1 MVEVSQRGKKKVC
14 SCRCYQMRKWG
25 GTSREPA
32 LWTFGRPYKTPGEE
46 PLVRAIFL
54 WPWNENAP
62 TKQKQQTEIQNV
74 PIVRSSNF
82 MHYNFWSKLYF
93 YLKFLEGVVHFS
105 INCTCIQNFSDW
117 HALFLSHSVAV
128 AEWSGIQRLDPFWSL
143 LSPGFSCS
151 NVG

>member
-1 MVEVSQRGKKKVC
+1 
-14 SCRCYQMRKWG
+14 MRKWG

-62 TKQKQQTEIQNV
+62 TKQKQQTEIQDV
-74 PIVRSSNF
+74 PIVRYSNF

-117 HALFLSHSVAV
+117 HALFFITFCSRCGMKWDTTFGSILIFFITWLQLFKRWIAYLPDKSLS
-128 AEWSGIQRLDPFWSL
+128 SG
-143 LSPGFSCS
+143 
-151 NVG
+151 